1 MKKLL
6 SFALVLV
13 LVLSLGAAAYAADN
27 QDASFNVTYKLA
39 NDGTSSP
46 AETFTFTFTNGQVTD
61 AAAGVNAPAIPASTV
76 SFDAGEATAAG
87 VTKIVPVNLAGV
99 DWPSVGIYTYD
110 VKQTAGTT
118 AGVSYDTKTLK
129 MKVTVALDNDN
140 EYYVAF
146 VTTSLA
152 DVNPDDGRT
161 DVKTGGF
168 ENTYSAG
175 DLSVT
180 KNVEGNMGDK
190 TKFFDIKVTVTNPDD
205 GKTYPASYNVTGGSA
220 PSNPDTIT
228 AGTQTTF
235 KLKDDETITIA
246 NLPQDVTYT
255 VTEAD
260 YKAEGYETTYQNE
273 NGTIAAADV
282 AATVTNTKGIT
293 VDTGISLDSLP
304 YIVLLVV
311 SMSALAFFA
320 MRKRAARE
328 R

>member
-6 SFALVLV
+6 SLALVLV

-46 AETFTFTFTNGQVTD
+46 AETFTFTFTNGTVTD
-61 AAAGVNAPAIPASTV
+61 AAEGTQAPAIPASTV

-87 VTKIVPVNLAGV
+87 ATKAVSVNLAGV
-99 DWPSVGIYTYD
+99 TWPSVGIYTYD
-110 VKQTAGTT
+110 VKQTAGNT

-140 EYYVAF
+140 QHYVAF

-152 DVNPDDGRT
+152 DDDHNGQT

-190 TKFFDIKVTVTNPDD
+190 TKFFDIKVTVTNPAD
-205 GKTYPASYNVTGGSA
+205 GKTYPASYTVTGGSD
-220 PSNPDTIT
+220 PSNPNTIT
-228 AGTQTTF
+228 AGTETTF

-246 NLPQDVTYT
+246 NLPQGVTYT

-273 NGTIAAADV
+273 NGPIAAADV

>member
-6 SFALVLV
+6 SLALVLV

-76 SFDAGEATAAG
+76 SFDAREATAAG
-87 VTKIVPVNLAGV
+87 ATKAVSVNLAGV
-99 DWPSVGIYTYD
+99 TWPSVGIYTYD
-110 VKQTAGTT
+110 VKQTAGNT

-140 EYYVAF
+140 QHYVAF

-152 DVNPDDGRT
+152 DDDHNGKT

-205 GKTYPASYNVTGGSA
+205 GKTYPASYTVTGGSE
-220 PSNPDTIT
+220 PSNPSTIT

-246 NLPQDVTYT
+246 NLPYGVTYT

-260 YKAEGYETTYQNE
+260 YKAEGYETKYQNE

>member
-6 SFALVLV
+6 SLALVLV

-87 VTKIVPVNLAGV
+87 KTKEVPVSFAGV
-99 DWPSVGIYTYD
+99 TWPSVGIYTYD
-110 VKQTAGTT
+110 VKQTAGNT

-140 EYYVAF
+140 QYYVAF

-152 DVNPDDGRT
+152 DVNPDDGQT

-180 KNVEGNMGDK
+180 K
-190 TKFFDIKVTVTNPDD
+190 KV
-205 GKTYPASYNVTGGSA
+205 
-220 PSNPDTIT
+220 
-228 AGTQTTF
+228 
-235 KLKDDETITIA
+235 
-246 NLPQDVTYT
+246 
-255 VTEAD
+255 
-260 YKAEGYETTYQNE
+260 
-273 NGTIAAADV
+273 
-282 AATVTNTKGIT
+282 
-293 VDTGISLDSLP
+293 
-304 YIVLLVV
+304 
-311 SMSALAFFA
+311 
-320 MRKRAARE
+320 
-328 R
+328 

>member
-6 SFALVLV
+6 SLALVLV

-27 QDASFNVTYKLA
+27 KDASFNVTYKLA

-87 VTKIVPVNLAGV
+87 ATKAVSVNLAGV
-99 DWPSVGIYTYD
+99 TWPSVGIYTYD
-110 VKQTAGTT
+110 VKQTAGNT

-140 EYYVAF
+140 QYYVAF

-152 DVNPDDGRT
+152 DDDHNGKT

-205 GKTYPASYNVTGGSA
+205 GKTYPASYTVTGGSE
-220 PSNPDTIT
+220 PSNPNTIT

-246 NLPQDVTYT
+246 NLPYGVTYA
-255 VTEAD
+255 VTEVD
-260 YKAEGYETTYQNE
+260 YEAEGYTTTYQNE
-273 NGTIAAADV
+273 NGNIAAADV